1 MEPKATRCW
10 KCGHDP
16 SRKVLTRAERR
27 KAATRSKRGSR
38 PNPGSVMTSNWSA
51 SARPAG
57 HRSTIILIV
66 GILVVGLAVGGYAS
80 VRYDWFGRTGTHK
93 VTEYGDG
100 KGGAKYTSK
109 AGGFIATYPTR
120 PTDFETTKKINEEK
134 VEVRGA
140 ESQPGTDYRFVA
152 LTTDVADTGSLQ
164 FLSPQDAFVEF
175 AKEFALGGNGEIVG
189 LNQDPIVISGT
200 SYAGVDARIA
210 NHGNSVRVR
219 GIVAGNTWYLLL
231 MTEPT
236 KKDNPDAF
244 NRFVTSFQLTP

>member
-1 MEPKATRCW
+1 VEPKTSRCW
-10 KCGHDP
+10 KCGRNP
-16 SRKVLTRAERR
+16 SIKALTRAERR
-27 KAATRSKRGSR
+27 KAAAKSKRGSR
-38 PNPGSVMTSNWSA
+38 PNTGTVMTSNSSG
-51 SARPAG
+51 SARHSG
-57 HRSTIILIV
+57 HRATIILIV
-66 GILVVGLAVGGYAS
+66 GFLVVGLAVGGYAS

-100 KGGAKYTSK
+100 KGGTKYTSN
-109 AGGFIATYPTR
+109 AGGFTATYPTR
-120 PTDFETTKKINEEK
+120 PTDFETTKKINEEN

-140 ESQPGTDYRFVA
+140 KSQPGTDYRFVA
-152 LTTDVADTGSLQ
+152 LMTDVADTGSLQ
-164 FLSPQDAFVEF
+164 FLSSQDAFVEF

-200 SYAGVDARIA
+200 SYAAVDARIA
-210 NHGNSVRVR
+210 NHGKSVRVR
-219 GIVAGNTWYLLL
+219 GIVAGSTWYLVL

>member
-1 MEPKATRCW
+1 VEPKTTRCW

-16 SRKVLTRAERR
+16 STKALTRAERR
-27 KAATRSKRGSR
+27 KAATKSKRGSR
-38 PNPGSVMTSNWSA
+38 SNTGSVMTNTRSG

-57 HRSTIILIV
+57 HRSTIILVV
-66 GILVVGLAVGGYAS
+66 GILVLGLAGGGYAS

-109 AGGFIATYPTR
+109 AGGFTATYPTR
-120 PTDFETTKKINEEK
+120 PTDFETIKNINDED

-152 LTTDVADTGSLQ
+152 MTTDVADTGSLQ

-175 AKEFALGGNGEIVG
+175 AKEFALGGNGQIVG
-189 LNQDPIVISGT
+189 LDQDPIVISGT
-200 SYAGVDARIA
+200 SYVGVDARIA
-210 NHGNSVRVR
+210 NHGKSVRVR
-219 GIVAGNTWYLLL
+219 GIVAGSTWYLVL